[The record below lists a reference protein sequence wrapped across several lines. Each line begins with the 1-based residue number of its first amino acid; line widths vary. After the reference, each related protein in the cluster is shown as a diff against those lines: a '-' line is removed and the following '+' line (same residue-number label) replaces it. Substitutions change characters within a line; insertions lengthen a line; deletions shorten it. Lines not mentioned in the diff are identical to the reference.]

1 MDNLSKIEA
10 NINDAQ
16 LQLIRFRPCRFGAR
30 SEFNQTI
37 LNDTKELPTEIELHN
52 TLYCEYIKYY
62 QIKHNLQEDDHSFSE
77 QQLFD
82 FFYKKHSG
90 FKQYIIGSI
99 KHSLIIHKDNRLV
112 DFIRLRSKLRN
123 RPIELRSFEIALFGT
138 FINSHTVLNTPINL
152 KNDQGQTTR
161 SLEVNQ
167 MVQLL
172 NILAD
177 ALYINKFDLNIRFSR
192 VEKNLLDKKDTQYSD
207 DYLIAYRLGKE
218 EILYNLMQYLKMVI
232 TSYFEQSVSVIN
244 QDNIFQT
251 KFDDQLWVYIK
262 NFVRNV
268 SQLPLWKSRSN
279 VACNL
284 FLGKYTYGYWEVIFK
299 TGKNEDDTPILNKPL
314 NTEELIKSS

>member
-62 QIKHNLQEDDHSFSE
+62 QIKHNLQEDDYSFSE
-77 QQLFD
+77 QKLFD
-82 FFYKKHSG
+82 FFYKKDSG

-123 RPIELRSFEIALFGT
+123 RPIELRSFEIALFGS
-138 FINSHTVLNTPINL
+138 FINSHTVLNTPITL
-152 KNDQGQTTR
+152 KNDQGLTTR
-161 SLEVNQ
+161 SLEINQ

-177 ALYINKFDLNIRFSR
+177 TLYINKFDLNIKFSR
-192 VEKNLLDKKDTQYSD
+192 IEKNIREKKDTQYSD
-207 DYLIAYRLGKE
+207 DYLIASRLGKE

-232 TSYFEQSVSVIN
+232 SSYFKQSGTVIN
-244 QDNIFQT
+244 QENIFQT
-251 KFDDQLWVYIK
+251 QFDNQLWVYIK
-262 NFVRNV
+262 NFVQNV
-268 SQLPLWKSRSN
+268 RQLSLWKTRSN
-279 VACNL
+279 AACNL
-284 FLGKYTYGYWEVIFK
+284 FSGKRHYDYWRVIFETGKY
-299 TGKNEDDTPILNKPL
+299 EDNTPILNKPL
-314 NTEELIKSS
+314 NIRDLIKSN